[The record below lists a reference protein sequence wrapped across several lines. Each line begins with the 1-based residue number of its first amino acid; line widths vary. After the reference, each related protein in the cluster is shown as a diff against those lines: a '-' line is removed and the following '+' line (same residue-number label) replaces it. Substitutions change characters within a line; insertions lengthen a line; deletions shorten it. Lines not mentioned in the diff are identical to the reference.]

1 MQEKEMLNC
10 LLAVWENMTE
20 DKDREAYKEM
30 LVLLDNM
37 RYFLRHDL
45 QIEYE
50 LPPLEVKAGT
60 FTFKQPTERAG
71 SLCASRSFF
80 MDR

>member
-37 RYFLRHDL
+37 RYFR
-45 QIEYE
+45 
-50 LPPLEVKAGT
+50 
-60 FTFKQPTERAG
+60 
-71 SLCASRSFF
+71 
-80 MDR
+80 DRRKFCVIDKV

>member
-20 DKDREAYKEM
+20 DKDRGAYKEM

-37 RYFLRHDL
+37 RYFLHHDL

-50 LPPLEVKAGT
+50 LPPLEVKAGA
-60 FTFKQPTERAG
+60 FTF
-71 SLCASRSFF
+71 
-80 MDR
+80 

>member
-45 QIEYE
+45 QNEYE
-50 LPPLEVKAGT
+50 LPPLEVKAGA
-60 FTFKQPTERAG
+60 FTF
-71 SLCASRSFF
+71 
-80 MDR
+80 